1 MLYKGDDYDKVYEA
15 LSKLK
20 NKNLKVNNTLMEKYK
35 DIIENPEFEQNHYSR
50 TATSFY
56 KIGHDSIRILKW
68 LAYSDRSYCENKNYY
83 DLIGSVL
90 KYFNE
95 MK

>member
-50 TATSFY
+50 TALVFT
-56 KIGHDSIRILKW
+56 KLDMI
-68 LAYSDRSYCENKNYY
+68 
-83 DLIGSVL
+83 VL
-90 KYFNE
+90 EY
-95 MK
+95 